1 MLQIIHSEYDALENF
16 MKAQLIFAS
25 KLSKKGNQNQD
36 SQQTNFGEN
45 SASAIV
51 IISASSSQI
60 GTIIHT
66 NQEIEQVLGYKRKE
80 LIGRNVNCLMPRVIG
95 KPHDQLVQRY
105 FETA

>member
-1 MLQIIHSEYDALENF
+1 MI
-16 MKAQLIFAS
+16 
-25 KLSKKGNQNQD
+25 
-36 SQQTNFGEN
+36 FGEN
-45 SASAIV
+45 SGSAIV

-95 KPHDQLVQRY
+95 KAHDLTSCESVSISQRENS
-105 FETA
+105 FCRLHLKASPI